1 MNYFSYLFNKSF
13 LNCKLSKKRCV
24 VVFFQFRSANTRVKC
39 TTKENKF
46 IQMKIHALS
55 AYAIQIGLE
64 STAQVADNMTVCW
77 REIQESSSK
86 AAFLSIMKKLA
97 VPLITTAVS
106 IGIIFNNKIFFR
118 M

>member
-1 MNYFSYLFNKSF
+1 
-13 LNCKLSKKRCV
+13 
-24 VVFFQFRSANTRVKC
+24 
-39 TTKENKF
+39 
-46 IQMKIHALS
+46 MKIHALS

-97 VPLITTAVS
+97 VPLIITAVS
-106 IGIIFNNKIFFR
+106 IGIIFTNKIFFSNVGHLYNVMIAVTCYAGLNKIMLTLKWR
-118 M
+118 NFLPTLC